1 MEKLPQHI
9 LFVLFYRK
17 TDCILKEQIV
27 QYFLIREN
35 LQDQSTHKSK
45 NIRLGATIDG
55 LVRKEKYEL
64 PPEAIREILFLVC
77 IRLSVVEMG
86 LKSNTWIL

>member
-35 LQDQSTHKSK
+35 LQDQSTPKSK
-45 NIRLGATIDG
+45 KL
-55 LVRKEKYEL
+55 
-64 PPEAIREILFLVC
+64 
-77 IRLSVVEMG
+77 
-86 LKSNTWIL
+86 